1 LGFGL
6 EFGLGFGLGW
16 RPAAGAPTRRSL
28 ARAHTATPRRAG
40 SGRWRA
46 RWRLHAVTW
55 VRVRARVRVRVRV
68 RARVRVRVRVRA
80 RVRVSACTQQLE
92 HDRVADTHAPS
103 RDDRDH
109 PLARRLHGHR
119 AVHSAV
125 HSAGWRRDGGGME
138 AGWRRDGGGMEAVS
152 YSGRGGWD
160 AHRSGLSSWE
170 GGPRGGPH
178 RPAPRGTPCE
188 GVAMGGRRAR
198 AKLGALPEGAGHAT
212 AALTRGWAS

>member
-68 RARVRVRVRVRA
+68 RARVRVRVRA

-125 HSAGWRRDGGGME
+125 HSAGWRRDGGGIE

>member
-1 LGFGL
+1 MGFGL

-68 RARVRVRVRVRA
+68 RARVRVRVRA

-125 HSAGWRRDGGGME
+125 HSAGWRRDGGGIE